1 MKTLRTITAA
11 TATLCIVACQHG
23 SMLYVADSS
32 GRLQKIGPTEWNL
45 VSPKVSVE
53 VDGNFLD
60 CDLSPLSA
68 TEIYGHRNPH
78 IHLKV
83 GQHDQIFSAQ
93 AGASLFSGGGQSS
106 FGASVSKQNA
116 SLTLDTL
123 PAEAKKHFTKR
134 FAPGEV
140 HSTVIAGRRW
150 IVTTQFE
157 DPAKARLHNRTYWT
171 IENNLLI
178 TFNLNVEPDGSQPAQ
193 WKEERIQRLEKVI
206 ANVRIRH

>member
-32 GRLQKIGPTEWNL
+32 GRLQKVGPTEWNL

-78 IHLKV
+78 IHLNV
-83 GQHDQIFSAQ
+83 GQHAQIFSAK
-93 AGASLFSGGGQSS
+93 AGASLF
-106 FGASVSKQNA
+106 
-116 SLTLDTL
+116 
-123 PAEAKKHFTKR
+123 
-134 FAPGEV
+134 
-140 HSTVIAGRRW
+140 
-150 IVTTQFE
+150 
-157 DPAKARLHNRTYWT
+157 
-171 IENNLLI
+171 
-178 TFNLNVEPDGSQPAQ
+178 
-193 WKEERIQRLEKVI
+193 
-206 ANVRIRH
+206 